1 MHWQNTNSLAMQTDS
16 RFRTMVSPRAQSIG
30 FTLLAMGCIAVLD
43 TTNKVAFATVP
54 LLMVLWC
61 RYIFQALAT
70 TGFVLSSQGSTLLQ
84 TQQPLL
90 QLLRGFLLFAC
101 SYLGFKSLEHIA
113 VAEFTAIAMLTPLL
127 VTVLARF
134 VMKERVGGLRWLF
147 IAGGLLGA
155 LVIVRPGGGIPG
167 HATIYPLCM
176 VLTYASFQILTSH
189 MAKTEHPLTMHLYTG
204 WVGSCLASIMVVG
217 WWTTDLATIDWA
229 KLCLV
234 GLSGTLG
241 HYLLILAY
249 ARAPASSIT
258 PYLYSS
264 IAFATVLGW
273 FVFDHVPDAWASA
286 GIVLIALCGIASAY
300 FAQNAS
306 HQAPSLGDGPSS
318 AQEEQS
324 A

>member
-1 MHWQNTNSLAMQTDS
+1 
-16 RFRTMVSPRAQSIG
+16 
-30 FTLLAMGCIAVLD
+30 
-43 TTNKVAFATVP
+43 
-54 LLMVLWC
+54 
-61 RYIFQALAT
+61 
-70 TGFVLSSQGSTLLQ
+70 
-84 TQQPLL
+84 
-90 QLLRGFLLFAC
+90 
-101 SYLGFKSLEHIA
+101 
-113 VAEFTAIAMLTPLL
+113 
-127 VTVLARF
+127 
-134 VMKERVGGLRWLF
+134 
-147 IAGGLLGA
+147 
-155 LVIVRPGGGIPG
+155 
-167 HATIYPLCM
+167 M

-189 MAKTEHPLTMHLYTG
+189 MAKTEDPLTMHLYTG

-306 HQAPSLGDGPSS
+306 PQAPSLGDGPSS

>member
-1 MHWQNTNSLAMQTDS
+1 MRSAK
-16 RFRTMVSPRAQSIG
+16 AQSIG

-43 TTNKVAFATVP
+43 TTNKVTFATVP
-54 LLMVLWC
+54 LLMVLWF

-70 TGFVLSSQGSTLLQ
+70 TGFVLSSEGVDRLT

-90 QLLRGFLLFAC
+90 QLLRGLLLFGC

-127 VTVLARF
+127 VTVLARV
-134 VMKERVGGLRWLF
+134 VMKEHVSGLRWLF
-147 IAGGLLGA
+147 IVGALLGA
-155 LVIVRPGGGIPG
+155 LVIVRPGGGIPA
-167 HATIYPLCM
+167 HATLYPLSM

-204 WVGSCLASIMVVG
+204 WVGTVFASILVVG
-217 WWTTDLATIDWA
+217 WWTTDLAALDWA

-258 PYLYSS
+258 PYLYSA
-264 IAFATVLGW
+264 IAFATLLGW
-273 FVFDHVPDAWASA
+273 VVFDHVPDAWASA
-286 GIVLIALCGIASAY
+286 GIGLIAICGVASAY
-300 FAQNAS
+300 VAQHAS
-306 HQAPSLGDGPSS
+306 KQTQDLKPQPQHKK
-318 AQEEQS
+318 EEHH